1 LSREQANDALLE
13 EILENTNSPWSWED
27 DSDDLWGNDDHD
39 YEDWTGYASD

>member
-13 EILENTNSPWSWED
+13 EILSENMNSRWEWED
-27 DSDDLWGNDDHD
+27 GFDNLWDDD